1 MSRSLDV
8 SKSLWQEIFWIL
20 GFMQLQPNCLYWWKD
35 LLGVVWAVAT
45 SEGNSFRNFHFIGSF
60 FAVIASFQSNEI
72 SPMFFFF
79 FLMNFLLLRHLLW
92 QRNEFILCLSGIS
105 IVSPLVMKS
114 FGQHW
119 TMDSRYQALPELPGL
134 HALTQKPSTEINIYH
149 GFPCQR
155 FFHLLIAGLMEPVEE
170 RVCCQKTL
178 FLICQLPQK
187 SHSSKRF
194 CRWTIMLT

>member
-1 MSRSLDV
+1 
-8 SKSLWQEIFWIL
+8 
-20 GFMQLQPNCLYWWKD
+20 MQINCTSD
-35 LLGVVWAVAT
+35 LT
-45 SEGNSFRNFHFIGSF
+45 
-60 FAVIASFQSNEI
+60 
-72 SPMFFFF
+72 PC
-79 FLMNFLLLRHLLW
+79 LMNFLLPRHLLW

-119 TMDSRYQALPELPGL
+119 TMDSRYQALPEL
-134 HALTQKPSTEINIYH
+134 HALTQNAIYRNQYL
-149 GFPCQR
+149 PR
-155 FFHLLIAGLMEPVEE
+155 VPVSAFFHLLIAGLMEPVEE